1 MMNDSMQ
8 HWRQEVSDDGVVSLF
23 LEMADGSVNVLSKAV
38 LDEFD
43 RCLQAIEAKPPRAL
57 ILLSGKARGFI
68 AGADVREF
76 VEMKDAPE
84 VVEAHIRFV
93 HGLLNRLAALTCPT
107 IAVIDGH
114 CLGGGLELALACR
127 YRIASDE
134 PSTRLGLPEVRLGI
148 HPGYG
153 GAARLP
159 GLVGHIQALQM
170 MLSGRTVSARAA
182 KRIGLVHYAL
192 PRRQLRRAAVAMV
205 DKPPADFVPAWWQR
219 FAGHSLCRPLVARLM
234 RREVGK
240 RARPDHYP
248 APYALIDLWRR
259 HGDDPQAML
268 DGEAVSVTRLL
279 TGEAA
284 QNLIR
289 CFFLQEELKGLAR
302 DDRFSVAHVHVIGAG
317 IMGGD
322 IAAWCALRGLRVT
335 LQDQSP
341 ERLAPALARA
351 RKLFEKKLRQPRRV
365 QSALDRLQP
374 DVAGQGIA
382 QADVV
387 IEAIFENVEAKQ
399 ALLRDIE
406 PRLQAN
412 ALLATNTSS
421 IPLEVLAE
429 ALAEPG
435 RLIGLHFFNPVARMQ
450 LLEVVCGQQ
459 SQRRSIDRGIAFARQ
474 IDRLPLPV
482 KSSPG
487 FLVNRVLMPYLIE
500 AVRLEAEGVQ
510 AEVIDQAALDF
521 GMPMGPI
528 ELADTVGLDICQSVA
543 TILAGTMAIE
553 VPERLTKLVAEGHL
567 GRKSGK
573 GFYVYK
579 KGKAVRN
586 KVGKGMYAPADLQD
600 RLMLSMLNEVVAC
613 LREGV
618 AGSADQL
625 DAGVVFATGFAPFR
639 GGPIHYIEQVGASVL
654 EATLDALTG
663 SYGDRF
669 RPDSGWAELKEKSNA
684 E

>member
-1 MMNDSMQ
+1 MNDSFQ
-8 HWRQEVSDDGVVSLF
+8 HWRQEVSEDGIVTLI
-23 LEMADGSVNVLSKAV
+23 LDTAGGRVNVLSKAV
-38 LDEFD
+38 LEEFD
-43 RCLQAIEAKPPRAL
+43 LCLRAVEEKLPPGL
-57 ILLSGKARGFI
+57 ILTSGKPQGFI

-76 VEMKDAPE
+76 VLMKDSPA

-93 HGLLNRLAALTCPT
+93 HGLFNRLAALTCPT

-127 YRIASDE
+127 YRIASDV

-153 GAARLP
+153 GVARLP
-159 GLVGHIQALQM
+159 AIVGHIQGLQM
-170 MLSGRTVSARAA
+170 MLTGRAVSARAA
-182 KRIGLVHYAL
+182 KRMGLVSYAL
-192 PRRQLRRAAVAMV
+192 PQRQLLRAAVALIA
-205 DKPPADFVPAWWQR
+205 KPPAAFVPAWWQR
-219 FAGHSLCRPLVARLM
+219 LAGQRFCRPLVAYLM
-234 RREVGK
+234 RREVGQ
-240 RARPDHYP
+240 RVRPDHYP

-259 HGDDPQAML
+259 YGDDRQAML
-268 DGEAVSVTRLL
+268 AGEAVSVTHLM

-289 CFFLQEELKGLAR
+289 CFFLQESLKGLAR
-302 DDRFSVAHVHVIGAG
+302 ECPFTANHVHVVGAG

-341 ERLAPALARA
+341 ERVAPALARA
-351 RKLFEKKLRQPRRV
+351 RKLFEKKLRTARRV
-365 QSALDRLQP
+365 QAAMDRLQA
-374 DVAGQGIA
+374 DVKGQGVA

-387 IEAIFENVEAKQ
+387 IEAIFENIEAKQ
-399 ALLRDIE
+399 ALLRDLE
-406 PRLQAN
+406 PRLKAD
-412 ALLATNTSS
+412 ALLASNTSS

-429 ALAEPG
+429 ALAEPS
-435 RLIGLHFFNPVARMQ
+435 RLIGLHFFNPVAKML

-459 SQRRSIDRGIAFARQ
+459 SDPQAVNRGIAFAHQ

-487 FLVNRVLMPYLIE
+487 FLVNRVLMPYLME
-500 AVRLEAEGVQ
+500 AVRLEGEGVQ
-510 AEVIDQAALDF
+510 AEIIDQAALDF

-528 ELADTVGLDICQSVA
+528 ELADTVGLDICLSVA
-543 TILAGTMAIE
+543 TILAGTMSIDI
-553 VPERLTKLVAEGHL
+553 PERLTQLVAAGHL

-573 GFYVYK
+573 GFYVYQ
-579 KGKAVRN
+579 KGKASKS
-586 KVGKGMYAPADLQD
+586 KVGKGMYAPVDLQD

-613 LREGV
+613 LREKV
-618 AGSADQL
+618 VEDADQL
-625 DAGVVFATGFAPFR
+625 DAGVIFATGFAPFR
-639 GGPIHYIEQVGASVL
+639 GGPIHYLQTAGVSVL
-654 EATLDALTG
+654 KSALGSLAG

-669 RPDSGWAELKEKSNA
+669 RPHSGCDHLNDK
-684 E
+684 